1 VSRRRFRRDTKR
13 LKKCQSPGEI
23 KRGCPRGFSLFEY
36 CFAIKI
42 YRERKCGEVVHRPPR
57 AHEPAEF
64 ERALIRERQREGI
77 AIAKKKGLMKGRQN
91 SLNPEQVK
99 ELQRKVANG
108 IPKAKVAREFK
119 ITRQTLYKYLKGESL

>member
-1 VSRRRFRRDTKR
+1 VK
-13 LKKCQSPGEI
+13 EN
-23 KRGCPRGFSLFEY
+23 
-36 CFAIKI
+36 
-42 YRERKCGEVVHRPPR
+42 VVKWCTVP
-57 AHEPAEF
+57 HEPAEF